1 MQGPENRRSEDVL
14 IIRVRRRCIL
24 EDGMRWIEKIG
35 GSIKKRIM
43 VKYINEFNEEEIGI
57 DSGGLFKDLWTD
69 LSAQIFNASY
79 GLFAST
85 STQYLYPSS
94 AALNLYN
101 ERELERLFYFLG
113 LVLGKAI
120 YENITVQ
127 PQFAHFF
134 LSFFTKYDFTAL
146 IDDLITLDVEL
157 YKNLMFLK
165 HYEVASQNCHTYY
178 LLNYS

>member
-1 MQGPENRRSEDVL
+1 MLV
-14 IIRVRRRCIL
+14 IRIRRRCVL
-24 EDGMRWIEKIG
+24 EDGMRWVEKIG
-35 GSIKKRIM
+35 RSIKKRIV

-57 DSGGLFKDLWTD
+57 DSGGLFKDFWTD
-69 LSAQIFNASY
+69 LSAQVFNASY
-79 GLFAST
+79 GLFSST
-85 STQYLYPSS
+85 SSQYLYPSS
-94 AALNLYN
+94 AALNLYG
-101 ERELERLFYFLG
+101 EREVERLFSFLG

-146 IDDLITLDVEL
+146 IEDLVTLDMEL

-165 HYEVASQNCHTYY
+165 QFEAIY
-178 LLNYS
+178 LRWQIVM